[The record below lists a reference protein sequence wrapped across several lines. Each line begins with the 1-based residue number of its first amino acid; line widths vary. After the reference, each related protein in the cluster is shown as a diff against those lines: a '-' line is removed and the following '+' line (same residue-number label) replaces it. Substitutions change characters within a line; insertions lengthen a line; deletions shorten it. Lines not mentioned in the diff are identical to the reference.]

1 MPIVPHPATA
11 RALIDA
17 GRLALAL
24 TLPLRLRRP
33 CRRRDH
39 GDAKYRRVAF
49 LKQTT
54 AHCTVFSR
62 SWGLERK
69 LVCRDSITCHSR
81 KWLGRFLRSRRRR
94 GGSSSGSYGGARGRR
109 WECELLR
116 GTRSPVALRWSL
128 RRLVDEVP
136 GCTAGVCGRALS
148 GGTRRLSRGGGL
160 YFFTGSKKRKET
172 NKTSR
177 RKIDKQTNIY
187 STDIQIVLLNTL
199 YCTVLNSTR
208 QRRTMLKY
216 YLTRQTAQTSLGIWK
231 TVPSPCT
238 VLYCTGYCERMNE
251 CVHVL
256 VS

>member
-62 SWGLERK
+62 SWDLERK

-81 KWLGRFLRSRRRR
+81 KWLGRFHRFTDHADDAAAAATE
-94 GGSSSGSYGGARGRR
+94 GA
-109 WECELLR
+109 
-116 GTRSPVALRWSL
+116 VA
-128 RRLVDEVP
+128 V
-136 GCTAGVCGRALS
+136 
-148 GGTRRLSRGGGL
+148 
-160 YFFTGSKKRKET
+160 
-172 NKTSR
+172 
-177 RKIDKQTNIY
+177 
-187 STDIQIVLLNTL
+187 
-199 YCTVLNSTR
+199 
-208 QRRTMLKY
+208 
-216 YLTRQTAQTSLGIWK
+216 
-231 TVPSPCT
+231 
-238 VLYCTGYCERMNE
+238 
-251 CVHVL
+251 
-256 VS
+256 

>member
-1 MPIVPHPATA
+1 MPHPATA

-62 SWGLERK
+62 SWDLERK

-81 KWLGRFLRSRRRR
+81 KWLRRFHRSRRRR

-148 GGTRRLSRGGGL
+148 GGTRRLSRWWWPL
-160 YFFTGSKKRKET
+160 LFYRKQKEKRDEQDESTGEKL
-172 NKTSR
+172 TS
-177 RKIDKQTNIY
+177 
-187 STDIQIVLLNTL
+187 
-199 YCTVLNSTR
+199 CF
-208 QRRTMLKY
+208 
-216 YLTRQTAQTSLGIWK
+216 
-231 TVPSPCT
+231 
-238 VLYCTGYCERMNE
+238 
-251 CVHVL
+251 
-256 VS
+256 